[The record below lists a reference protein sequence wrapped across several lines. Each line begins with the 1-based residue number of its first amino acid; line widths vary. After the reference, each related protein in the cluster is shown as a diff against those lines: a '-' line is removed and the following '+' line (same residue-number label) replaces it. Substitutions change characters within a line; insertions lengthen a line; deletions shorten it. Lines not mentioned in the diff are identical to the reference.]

1 MRKRFISLLLVMLML
16 CSFVL
21 TSCSN
26 SDEDD
31 SAATTVR
38 SATYLTLYAITE
50 KGTTEE
56 AIKLVQNELNK
67 YTSSLKTEL
76 VLRFYTEDKYEKAL
90 DDMFA
95 LFKEE
100 ADAAEIKKAEEAEA
114 KKQQLAYEKTL
125 SDEERRKLNQEKRL
139 AQKEAERLAAQEEKE
154 RLERIEQGLEEPPEP
169 ITGAQ
174 MDVLYINGYD
184 HYLSLIAGNEY
195 FPGKNMLAPLDEYL
209 KRDEKLITNYV
220 NSVILNT
227 AKING
232 ATYGI
237 PVNKSIGKAQYF
249 VYNTKLLEKYEL
261 DVSEVK
267 TLFSLDETLAM
278 IKENE
283 PNVITMMGPVGVAGN
298 DFYGEEGSAITVV
311 NSEHNLFTAE
321 FATST
326 FATYAMKTHFERMAN
341 YRAAGY
347 FKESF
352 GSNVKD
358 FFLDIREGT
367 VADAEQWREEGY
379 TVTLYTAPKAEP
391 NETLSGLFGISSMS
405 KIQDRAAEILTL
417 IYTNPDFATALRYGV
432 ENVHYTVNDNGFVE
446 VTSKDYAMDFFKTG
460 NSFIGKV
467 TEDLATYREDGIAN
481 NLMLKPHG
489 FMGFVPK
496 FEEEQAAIL
505 EKANKLVKGK
515 YQQLCK
521 GVENWEE
528 IYNELNSGVAELGF
542 VLFMGD
548 VFNASYKNSAAAL
561 VAYDASRKVEK
572 PEYFKTTEGAEG
584 TESAEG
590 TEAAE

>member
-1 MRKRFISLLLVMLML
+1 MSKRFFSLLLAMLML

-21 TSCSN
+21 TSCSSN
-26 SDEDD
+26 EEEDD
-31 SAATTVR
+31 ATATTVR

-50 KGTTEE
+50 KGTTED

-100 ADAAEIKKAEEAEA
+100 ADAAEVKKAEEAAA
-114 KKQQLAYEKTL
+114 KKEQLAYEKTL

-184 HYLSLIAGNEY
+184 HYMSLIAGNDY

-227 AKING
+227 AKVNG

-237 PVNKSIGKAQYF
+237 PVNKSVGKAQYF

-261 DVSEVK
+261 DVSNIK
-267 TLFSLDETLAM
+267 TLFSLDDTLAM
-278 IKENE
+278 IKEKE
-283 PNVITMMGPVGVAGN
+283 PNVITMMGPVGIAGS
-298 DFYGEEGSAITVV
+298 DFYGEEGSAITVT
-311 NSEHNLFTAE
+311 NPEQGLFTAE
-321 FATST
+321 VATFT
-326 FATYAMKTHFERMAN
+326 YGTYAMKSHFERMAN

-367 VADAEQWREEGY
+367 VADAEKWREEGY
-379 TVTLYTAPKAEP
+379 TVTIYTSPKAES

-417 IYTNPDFATALRYGV
+417 IYTNPNFATTLRYGV
-432 ENVHYTVNDNGFVE
+432 ENVHYTLNEDGYVE
-446 VTSKDYAMDFFKTG
+446 VISKDYAMDFFKTG

-467 TEDLATYREDGIAN
+467 TEDRAGYREAGIAN

-489 FMGFVPK
+489 FMGFAPK
-496 FEEEQAAIL
+496 FEKEQADIL
-505 EKANKLVKGK
+505 AKANKLVKGK
-515 YQQLCK
+515 YQELCK
-521 GVENWEE
+521 GVDNWEE
-528 IYNELNSGVAELGF
+528 IYSDLNSQVAALGF
-542 VLFMGD
+542 TLFLGD
-548 VFNASYKNSAAAL
+548 VFNAAYSGSATAL
-561 VAYDASRKVEK
+561 IAYDASRKVEK
-572 PEYFKTTEGAEG
+572 PEYFKTVEGEEG
-584 TESAEG
+584 TEV
-590 TEAAE
+590 TE